1 MFNNGYELVEDP
13 PLHSSIEE
21 IAPPMNGYAYRRAP
35 GAAYP
40 PAEPAWTYTAET
52 PTDFYSRIMG
62 CVQRLPNGNT
72 LICDSTSGEVFQ
84 VTPDGKTVWRYVY
97 PMDANTPLKQGEQAS
112 IHSYL
117 PRGDTLFNNAVY
129 RAYWYASDHPGL
141 QKYDLTPGDT
151 IELYE

>member
-13 PLHSSIEE
+13 PLRSSIEE
-21 IAPPMNGYAYRRAP
+21 IAPPMDGYAYRRAP

-40 PAEPAWTYTAET
+40 PAEPAWTYTAEA

-72 LICDSTSGEVFQ
+72 LICNSTSGVVFQ
-84 VTPDGKTVWRYVY
+84 VTPDGKQVWKYLY
-97 PMDANTPLKQGEQAS
+97 PMDADTPLKQGEEAS
-112 IHSYL
+112 
-117 PRGDTLFNNAVY
+117 PRENLQHLHVLNNAVY
-129 RAYWYASDHPGL
+129 RAYWYAPDHPGL
-141 QKYDLTPGDT
+141 RKYDLTPGNA